1 MTKSKEIRYKEN
13 PFLESLSIQ
22 TAGKRVSVNVM
33 GSDDNVLVNQA
44 TGEVKGTVV
53 TTFKQVDDEQ
63 FLKLFTKNIAH
74 TFDLKAAGIK
84 ALTVLGFAMK
94 DRIKCDR
101 ITLDMYLVAD
111 FLEAHKDRNPPLKL
125 SESTFMRGLKE
136 LETAQIIAKAQKR
149 GDYFINPSFI
159 FNGDRI
165 AFNMVIERQKKEEEQ
180 LNLLGND

>member
-1 MTKSKEIRYKEN
+1 MTKSKEIRYKQN
-13 PFLESLSIQ
+13 PFLDFLDIQ

-84 ALTVLGFAMK
+84 ALSVLAFAMQ

-101 ITLDMYLVAD
+101 VTLDMYLVAD
-111 FLEAHKDRNPPLKL
+111 FIEAHKDRDPPIKL

-136 LETAQIIAKAQKR
+136 LENAQIIAKAQKR
-149 GDYFINPSFI
+149 GDYFINPAFI

-165 AFNMVIERQKKEEEQ
+165 AFNMIIERKNSDSVTTSQSIS
-180 LNLLGND
+180 